1 MKQLTIFIACL
12 FSASAI
18 SSQTVFHHTVKI
30 EFEKTVYV
38 QQLYKESI
46 PRWYET
52 IKARLPET
60 TTTYFDFIGDSTK
73 SIFKPG
79 REVKLD
85 PRMINE
91 FAADKNQ
98 VYTDFKTQKITAQ
111 KPVYEETFLVDD
123 TLSKIKWKLTS
134 DTRMIAG
141 YECRKA
147 VGILNDSIGVFAFYT
162 DEIMVSGGPESITG
176 LPGMILGLGIP
187 KIHATW
193 FATKVE
199 VNNINMS
206 NVTPATK
213 GKKVTTKEMNQSL
226 ERVFKTWGEEGKK
239 LLMIYAI

>member
-1 MKQLTIFIACL
+1 MKQLIIFIA
-12 FSASAI
+12 FSFFTTAL
-18 SSQTVFHHTVKI
+18 SSQTIFHHTVKI

-38 QQLYKESI
+38 RQLYKEAI

-79 REVKLD
+79 REVKQD

-98 VYTDFKTQKITAQ
+98 VYTDFKTGRLVAQ
-111 KPVYEETFLVDD
+111 KPVYEETFLVEDS
-123 TLSKIKWKLTS
+123 LSKIKWKLTS
-134 DTRMIAG
+134 DTRVIAG

-162 DEIMVSGGPESITG
+162 DELMVNGGPESITG

-199 VNNINMS
+199 VTNINM
-206 NVTPATK
+206 NAVTPATK
-213 GKKVTTKEMNQSL
+213 GKKVSTKTMAESL
-226 ERVFKTWGEEGKK
+226 EKVFKNWGEEGKK
-239 LLMIYAI
+239 LLVIYAI

>member
-1 MKQLTIFIACL
+1 MKQIKIFIAFL
-12 FSASAI
+12 FIANVSN
-18 SSQTVFHHTVKI
+18 SQTIFHNTVKI

-38 QQLYKESI
+38 RQLYKESI

-60 TTTYFDFIGDSTK
+60 MVTYFDFIGDSTK

-79 REVKLD
+79 KEVKQD

-98 VYTDFKTQKITAQ
+98 VYTDFKTGKLIAQ
-111 KPVYEETFLVDD
+111 KPIYEETFLVDD

-176 LPGMILGLGIP
+176 LPGMILGMGIP

-199 VNNINMS
+199 VNNINM
-206 NVTPATK
+206 NAVTPATK
-213 GKKVTTKEMNQSL
+213 GKKVTTKTMTESL
-226 ERVFKTWGEEGKK
+226 ERVFKSWGEEGKK
-239 LLMIYAI
+239 LLLIYAI